1 MKKSLVLG
9 VAAGLC
15 VFWSCT
21 SRPAE
26 QTLTGA
32 RLLEISDSLADWGQT
47 AAARDTLL
55 FALASTRGITPEPA
69 LFSQLIRVAAAEK
82 DTATAQMAWQ
92 RLNAVPS
99 AHDFAGYANAAG
111 AWYQLAGNKDSALYW
126 YKKATR
132 LSGPG
137 AGVER
142 ARGYQYIGV
151 MWHTRQP
158 DSALA
163 AYLRATAEPEI
174 QEGKNALLE
183 ARVQNNIGSL
193 YLRKRSF
200 FEAESAYLTAFQR
213 LSAVYPAHF
222 PYLLRTRLFL
232 GYVWFE
238 QGRYDEAIFELQ
250 TALNGYLA
258 RAETTPGDLANCYV
272 RLASAWDAK
281 GDTEK
286 ALSFHNEAVE
296 VYEEMAATS
305 EVTKIRLAEA
315 LNNRALTLYS
325 QKKYDP
331 AIQDLERSAG
341 LYISQQQGDKPV
353 MATLLTNLA
362 HICMEAGRA
371 EDARL
376 YFTRARSLI
385 QKLEAEGVDP
395 GMLPTYFHYHTQG
408 EWHAQKQEFDEARK
422 WHQLALKE
430 AVARFG
436 RRNGRVAQAMLAL
449 AKDEWNLNRK
459 DEALDLLRHA
469 AANVARDS
477 TRQDTFGN
485 PAIAGA
491 VAPERLLEILWK
503 KAHWERSWGAR
514 DEVSR
519 LRQSLATYRRA
530 VTLSDSLELGIGTEG
545 AKYYWL
551 DKSGKNIQEAFIA
564 AARLYFL
571 TRAEADWEAAFYFAE
586 KSKAALLREAWQ
598 VSEARSFSGIPENLL
613 RREARL
619 RAVVSFLERELADT
633 QGPERELKEEQLFA
647 TRIIYDSLVQVFE
660 QSYPEYYALK
670 YHISH
675 PGFEDVK
682 AIVSSDGVLLH
693 YVTSDSGIYVV
704 GATDRQVFLEKLPL
718 STPQADSMVR
728 AWRGWMQPGIR
739 ADASF
744 AAVSH
749 ALYQGLLAPVSR
761 HLKPTVLVS
770 PDGPLGLIPFEALL
784 SHLPAESETP
794 DRWPYLLREHRFS
807 YVFSVSLL
815 KEMKE
820 ADSDRRV
827 SSRLLA
833 VAPVFGEEALRPA
846 QESRGEDLA
855 PLVYNQEEARSVV
868 KYFPGKLLLGQEAQ
882 KARFLAEAG
891 YYGIIHLSSHGVLQE
906 SDSRFSFIAFSRAET
921 DSAYGKLYVSD
932 LYNLRIPA
940 QVVVLSACE
949 TGVGEWRRG
958 EGVISLARG
967 FSYAG
972 ARSIV
977 TTLWGVNDF
986 ITARLMEGFYRR
998 LKETESKDKALQ
1010 QAKLDLANEGWGPYY
1025 WAAPILVGDTR
1036 PVVSSAQ
1043 NTTIIWLALAL
1054 VLLTGA
1060 GGYAMWRR
1068 RKNSVA

>member
-1 MKKSLVLG
+1 M
-9 VAAGLC
+9 ALC
-15 VFWSCT
+15 LLWSCT
-21 SRPAE
+21 PRTADQAIS
-26 QTLTGA
+26 GSK
-32 RLLEISDSLADWGQT
+32 LLEISDSLSDWGQNT
-47 AAARDTLL
+47 AARDTLL
-55 FALASTRGITPEPA
+55 YALGHMDPGGKDPA
-69 LFSQLIRVAAAEK
+69 ILCQLIRVAAAEK
-82 DTATAQMAWQ
+82 DTTTARMAWQ
-92 RLNAVPS
+92 QLRALGTARDYPG
-99 AHDFAGYANAAG
+99 FANAAG
-111 AWYQLAGNKDSALYW
+111 AWHQLQGNRDSALYW

-137 AGVER
+137 SGAER
-142 ARGYQYIGV
+142 ARGYQYMGV
-151 MWHTRQP
+151 MWHSRQP
-158 DSALA
+158 DTALA
-163 AYLRATAEPEI
+163 AYQLAIGVPEI
-174 QEGKNALLE
+174 AEEKNALLE
-183 ARVQNNIGSL
+183 ARIQNNIGSL
-193 YLRKRSF
+193 HLRKRSF
-200 FEAESAYLTAFQR
+200 FEAESAYLAAFNR
-213 LSAVYPAHF
+213 LTETYPAHF

-238 QGRYDEAIFELQ
+238 QGRYDEAIYELQ

-258 RAETTPGDLANCYV
+258 RSETTPGDLANCYV

-296 VYEEMAATS
+296 VYEEMARSS
-305 EVTKIRLAEA
+305 EATKIRLAEA

-325 QKKYDP
+325 QKKYVL

-341 LYISQQQGDKPV
+341 LYTSQQQNDKPV

-362 HICMEAGRA
+362 HICMEAGRSD
-371 EDARL
+371 DARV
-376 YFTRARSLI
+376 YFSRTRDLI
-385 QKLEAEGVDP
+385 RKLEADGVDP

-408 EWHAQKQEFDEARK
+408 EWHAQQQEFAEARK
-422 WHQLALKE
+422 WHRLALDE
-430 AVARFG
+430 AIARFG

-449 AKDEWNLNRK
+449 AKDEWSLNHK

-477 TRQDTFGN
+477 MRRDTFGN

-503 KAHWERSWGAR
+503 KAQWERSWGDR
-514 DEVSR
+514 DEVRR

-571 TRAEADWEAAFYFAE
+571 TQSKADWEAAFYFAE

-598 VSEARSFSGIPENLL
+598 VSEARSFSGIPDNLL

-693 YVTSDSGIYVV
+693 YVTSDSGVFVV
-704 GATDRQVFLEKLPL
+704 GATEEEVFLEKLPL
-718 STPQADSMVR
+718 STAQTDSMVR

-739 ADASF
+739 VNASF
-744 AAVSH
+744 AEVSH
-749 ALYQGLLAPVSR
+749 SLYQGLLAPVSR
-761 HLKPTVLVS
+761 YLKPTVLVS

-784 SHLPAESETP
+784 SHLPTEGESPE
-794 DRWPYLLREHRFS
+794 RWPYLLRDHRFS

-820 ADSDRRV
+820 ADNGRRV

-833 VAPVFGEEALRPA
+833 VAPVFGEDALRPA

-868 KYFPGKLLLGQEAQ
+868 QYFPGKLLLGPDAQ

-891 YYGIIHLSSHGVLQE
+891 YYGIIHLSSHGVLRE
-906 SDSRFSFIAFSRAET
+906 NDSRFSFIAFSRAET

-986 ITARLMEGFYRR
+986 ITARLMEGFYKR

-1010 QAKLDLANEGWGPYY
+1010 QAKLDVANEGWGPYY
-1025 WAAPILVGDTR
+1025 WAAPILVGDTS
-1036 PVVSSAQ
+1036 PIVNSSQ
-1043 NTTIIWLALAL
+1043 NQTVIWLTLAL
-1054 VLLTGA
+1054 FLLIGA
-1060 GGYAMWRR
+1060 GGFALWGRR
-1068 RKNSVA
+1068 RFFSKT